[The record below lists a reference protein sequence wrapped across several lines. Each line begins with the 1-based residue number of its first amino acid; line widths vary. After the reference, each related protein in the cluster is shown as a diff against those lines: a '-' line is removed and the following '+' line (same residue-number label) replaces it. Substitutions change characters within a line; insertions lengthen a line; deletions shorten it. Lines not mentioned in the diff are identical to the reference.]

1 MANDVRP
8 GDQSLAVFVDRLVR
22 RLAAI
27 EEFGVRFRK
36 GSVGVTAVIKLQS
49 GCEDGGE

>member
-1 MANDVRP
+1 MVNDVRP

-27 EEFGVRFRK
+27 KEFGVCLQK

-49 GCEDGGE
+49 GGKDGGE